1 MTLNNNLTCI
11 YPQQIENVKKSFESF
26 YLSKYNGR
34 QLLWQGNMGNSD
46 LKIFLKS
53 NTYEINVSTYSMMI
67 LLLFNNVK
75 EGEFLS
81 YKDIQVATSI
91 PNEELARNLESL
103 ICEKYKIL
111 IKYPNSKNIEISDKF
126 LFNQSISL
134 PKKKIKIL
142 IITNDKT
149 RRQEHKSIIENVG
162 ECRKY
167 QIEAAIIRIMKYHK
181 TLDHNTLVEETI
193 KHLSSY
199 FIPDRSIIKKRIEAL
214 VEREYIERHVFE
226 KLI

>member
-1 MTLNNNLTCI
+1 MFKDIQLSKEITIEYKNILKSNSLEIPFELNVAILTSTFWPMTLNNNLTCI

-126 LFNQSISL
+126 LFNQ
-134 PKKKIKIL
+134 
-142 IITNDKT
+142 NQKT
-149 RRQEHKSIIENVG
+149 G
-162 ECRKY
+162 
-167 QIEAAIIRIMKYHK
+167 
-181 TLDHNTLVEETI
+181 T
-193 KHLSSY
+193 
-199 FIPDRSIIKKRIEAL
+199 
-214 VEREYIERHVFE
+214 
-226 KLI
+226 